1 MKSEIL
7 DKINKILLEKL
18 HITIKEEYYNEDLLG
33 KANKLASRDLLYLFF
48 FIQEEFNISIDSKY
62 ILEGNF
68 NTINNI
74 IDIVHKTL
82 QVKEKNSSWLT

>member
-48 FIQEEFNISIDSKY
+48 FIQKEFDISKAR
-62 ILEGNF
+62 
-68 NTINNI
+68 T
-74 IDIVHKTL
+74 V
-82 QVKEKNSSWLT
+82 